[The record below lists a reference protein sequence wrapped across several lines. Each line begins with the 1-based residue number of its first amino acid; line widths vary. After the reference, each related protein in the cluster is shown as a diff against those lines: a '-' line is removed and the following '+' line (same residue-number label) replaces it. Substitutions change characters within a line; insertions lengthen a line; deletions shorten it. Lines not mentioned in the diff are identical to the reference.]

1 MSTHDDPRIEVLARI
16 LALNVGPKPRRRF
29 VQELL
34 ALLDKS
40 DPLRQETPKEKAH

>member
-1 MSTHDDPRIEVLARI
+1 MIDSDDPRIETLARI

-40 DPLRQETPKEKAH
+40 DPLRQETPKEKVH